1 MLLQVRG
8 ILNKLTP
15 ENFLK
20 LGDELLKIDLN
31 SNIILK
37 GVIHLIFEK
46 VVDEQKYS
54 SMYAQLCKRL
64 SVEAPNLEDN
74 KSSFRILLLKV
85 CRDRFLNR
93 ASLSTNNHDAND
105 EEKLLIAKQRMLG
118 NVKFI
123 GELSKLDMLNV
134 ERLHS
139 CISDLLQA
147 ANRSSSLKEKCEDLE
162 CLSQLIQTCGKNMDT
177 PKVIISFCFC
187 IPNNHL
193 IPLFPYSI

>member
-1 MLLQVRG
+1 MLVLNTSGVYPFIQQVRG

-20 LGDELLKIDLN
+20 LGDDLLQIDLN
-31 SNIILK
+31 SNVILR

-46 VVDEQKYS
+46 AVDEQKYS

-64 SVEAPNLEDN
+64 SVEAPNLDDT
-74 KSSFRILLLKV
+74 KSNFLTLLLKV

-93 ASLSTNNHDAND
+93 TSVVQYNHDADD
-105 EEKLLIAKQRMLG
+105 EEKQLIAKQKMLG

-134 ERLHS
+134 QRLHA
-139 CISDLLQA
+139 CVQELLDT
-147 ANRSSSLKEKCEDLE
+147 NRAGTFKDRCEDLE
-162 CLSQLIQTCGKNMDT
+162 CLSQLIRTCGKNMDT
-177 PKVIISFCFC
+177 PLVSA
-187 IPNNHL
+187 
-193 IPLFPYSI
+193 